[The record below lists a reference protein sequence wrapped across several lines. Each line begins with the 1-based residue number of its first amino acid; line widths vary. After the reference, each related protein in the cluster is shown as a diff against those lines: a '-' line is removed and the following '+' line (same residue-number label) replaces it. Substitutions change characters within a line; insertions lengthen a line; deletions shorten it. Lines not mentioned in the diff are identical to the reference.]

1 MGYTVDNQPYLES
14 YTDCNGRLSR
24 CCSSRNFTT
33 NQVSTESFVSAFSE
47 IARKGDETLC
57 IVISSRLSGTYR
69 NAFSAAEQVN
79 RYYGGEKVLV
89 LDSFSTAG
97 AMLLLCRRALELSKT
112 VSSLHELAERMQQER
127 AKTGVVF
134 SLDSMDALRRSG
146 RIGIVRQS
154 VSTILNI
161 RPVLRCQDGAVISLG
176 TARGRTEQMKKL
188 IDAMSNNPKQIVVN
202 ASQKLQ
208 QEQLFQQL
216 LVHLRERFPK
226 AQIAAHGVG
235 PILSHHLGRGAIG
248 ISWMEE

>member
-1 MGYTVDNQPYLES
+1 M
-14 YTDCNGRLSR
+14 
-24 CCSSRNFTT
+24 
-33 NQVSTESFVSAFSE
+33 
-47 IARKGDETLC
+47 
-57 IVISSRLSGTYR
+57 
-69 NAFSAAEQVN
+69 
-79 RYYGGEKVLV
+79 
-89 LDSFSTAG
+89 
-97 AMLLLCRRALELSKT
+97 
-112 VSSLHELAERMQQER
+112 
-127 AKTGVVF
+127 
-134 SLDSMDALRRSG
+134 
-146 RIGIVRQS
+146 
-154 VSTILNI
+154 
-161 RPVLRCQDGAVISLG
+161 LRCQDGAVISLG

>member
-1 MGYTVDNQPYLES
+1 
-14 YTDCNGRLSR
+14 
-24 CCSSRNFTT
+24 
-33 NQVSTESFVSAFSE
+33 
-47 IARKGDETLC
+47 
-57 IVISSRLSGTYR
+57 
-69 NAFSAAEQVN
+69 
-79 RYYGGEKVLV
+79 
-89 LDSFSTAG
+89 
-97 AMLLLCRRALELSKT
+97 MLLLCRRALELSKT

-202 ASQKLQ
+202 ASQEAAAGAALPAAAGSSAGA
-208 QEQLFQQL
+208 LSPRRRL
-216 LVHLRERFPK
+216 P
-226 AQIAAHGVG
+226 AHGVG

>member
-1 MGYTVDNQPYLES
+1 MIRIVTDSTVNITKSEAGKMGLTVLPMGYTVDNQPYLES
-14 YTDCNGRLSR
+14 YTDCNGQFEPLLQ
-24 CCSSRNFTT
+24 SRNFTT
-33 NQVSTESFVSAFSE
+33 NQVSTESFVSSFSE

-134 SLDSMDALRRSG
+134 SLDSMDALRR
-146 RIGIVRQS
+146 
-154 VSTILNI
+154 
-161 RPVLRCQDGAVISLG
+161 
-176 TARGRTEQMKKL
+176 
-188 IDAMSNNPKQIVVN
+188 
-202 ASQKLQ
+202 
-208 QEQLFQQL
+208 
-216 LVHLRERFPK
+216 
-226 AQIAAHGVG
+226 
-235 PILSHHLGRGAIG
+235 
-248 ISWMEE
+248 

>member
-1 MGYTVDNQPYLES
+1 MIRIVTDSTVNITKSEAGKMGLTVLPMGYTVDNQPYLES
-14 YTDCNGRLSR
+14 YTDCNGQFEPLLQ
-24 CCSSRNFTT
+24 SRNFTT

-97 AMLLLCRRALELSKT
+97 AML
-112 VSSLHELAERMQQER
+112 
-127 AKTGVVF
+127 
-134 SLDSMDALRRSG
+134 LRRSG

>member
-1 MGYTVDNQPYLES
+1 
-14 YTDCNGRLSR
+14 
-24 CCSSRNFTT
+24 
-33 NQVSTESFVSAFSE
+33 
-47 IARKGDETLC
+47 
-57 IVISSRLSGTYR
+57 
-69 NAFSAAEQVN
+69 
-79 RYYGGEKVLV
+79 
-89 LDSFSTAG
+89 
-97 AMLLLCRRALELSKT
+97 MLLLCRRALELSKT

-161 RPVLRCQDGAVISLG
+161 RPVLRCQDGAVISL
-176 TARGRTEQMKKL
+176 
-188 IDAMSNNPKQIVVN
+188 
-202 ASQKLQ
+202 
-208 QEQLFQQL
+208 
-216 LVHLRERFPK
+216 VHLRERFPK

>member
-1 MGYTVDNQPYLES
+1 MSWP
-14 YTDCNGRLSR
+14 
-24 CCSSRNFTT
+24 
-33 NQVSTESFVSAFSE
+33 
-47 IARKGDETLC
+47 
-57 IVISSRLSGTYR
+57 
-69 NAFSAAEQVN
+69 
-79 RYYGGEKVLV
+79 
-89 LDSFSTAG
+89 
-97 AMLLLCRRALELSKT
+97 
-112 VSSLHELAERMQQER
+112 ERMQQER

-226 AQIAAHGVG
+226 AQIAATASAQSSATIWAAERLAFRGWKNSSILKAGV
-235 PILSHHLGRGAIG
+235 
-248 ISWMEE
+248 